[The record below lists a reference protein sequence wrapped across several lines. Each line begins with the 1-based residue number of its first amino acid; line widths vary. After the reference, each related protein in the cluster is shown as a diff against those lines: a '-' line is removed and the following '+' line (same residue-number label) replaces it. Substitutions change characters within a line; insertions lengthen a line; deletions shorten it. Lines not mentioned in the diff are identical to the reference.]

1 MGLCSQRKRKLRAD
15 RMPNKE
21 KAMKQIIL
29 AIFVMVLGS
38 FAITDAAGA
47 EGREW
52 KVVTVELAPG
62 TADTRP
68 FHRGVEPVY
77 VLEGAGYLEAD
88 GKPKVA
94 LNPGAVTTLQP
105 KQGHVLKNASQTRPL
120 KVLVVLHLQNG
131 GVRRQQAYEQP
142 IF

>member
-1 MGLCSQRKRKLRAD
+1 
-15 RMPNKE
+15 
-21 KAMKQIIL
+21 MKQITL

-38 FAITDAAGA
+38 FVFADVAGA
-47 EGREW
+47 EDREW

-62 TADTRP
+62 TADARHFQP
-68 FHRGVEPVY
+68 GVELVY

-94 LNPGAVTTLQP
+94 LNPGAVT
-105 KQGHVLKNASQTRPL
+105 RPL
-120 KVLVVLHLQNG
+120 KVLVVLRLSNG

>member
-1 MGLCSQRKRKLRAD
+1 MI
-15 RMPNKE
+15 NKE
-21 KAMKQIIL
+21 KAMKQITL
-29 AIFVMVLGS
+29 AIFVMVLGA
-38 FAITDAAGA
+38 FAIAEAAGA

-52 KVVTVELAPG
+52 KVITVELAPG
-62 TADTRP
+62 KADERH
-68 FHRGVEPVY
+68 FHPGVELVY

-88 GKPKVA
+88 GKPPVA

-120 KVLVVLHLQNG
+120 KVLVVLRLPNE

>member
-1 MGLCSQRKRKLRAD
+1 
-15 RMPNKE
+15 
-21 KAMKQIIL
+21 MKQITL

-38 FAITDAAGA
+38 FAIADAARA
-47 EGREW
+47 EDREW

-62 TADTRP
+62 TADTRH
-68 FHRGVEPVY
+68 FHPGAELVY

-88 GKPKVA
+88 GKQPVT

-105 KQGHVLKNASQTRPL
+105 KQGHVLKNASQTRSL
-120 KVLVVLHLQNG
+120 KVLVVLRLPNG

>member
-1 MGLCSQRKRKLRAD
+1 
-15 RMPNKE
+15 MPNKE
-21 KAMKQIIL
+21 KAMKQITL
-29 AIFVMVLGS
+29 AIFAMVLGS
-38 FAITDAAGA
+38 FVITDDAGA

-62 TADTRP
+62 TADARHIQP
-68 FHRGVEPVY
+68 GVELVY
-77 VLEGAGYLEAD
+77 VLEGAGFLEAD

>member
-1 MGLCSQRKRKLRAD
+1 
-15 RMPNKE
+15 
-21 KAMKQIIL
+21 MKQITL

-38 FAITDAAGA
+38 FVIVDAVVADG
-47 EGREW
+47 GEW
-52 KVVTVELAPG
+52 NVVTVELAPG
-62 TADTRP
+62 AADARH
-68 FHRGVEPVY
+68 FHPGVELVY

-105 KQGHVLKNASQTRPL
+105 KQGYVLKNVSQTRPL
-120 KVLVVLHLQNG
+120 KVLVVLRLPNES
-131 GVRRQQAYEQP
+131 VRRQQAYEQP

>member
-1 MGLCSQRKRKLRAD
+1 
-15 RMPNKE
+15 MPNKE
-21 KAMKQIIL
+21 KAMKQITL

-38 FAITDAAGA
+38 FAITEAAGA

-62 TADTRP
+62 TADARQFQP
-68 FHRGVEPVY
+68 GVELVY
-77 VLEGAGYLEAD
+77 VLEGAGYLEAA

-94 LNPGAVTTLQP
+94 LSSGAVTTLQP

-120 KVLVVLHLQNG
+120 RVLVVLRSTTE
-131 GVRRQQAYEQP
+131 GVRRQQADLQP

>member
-1 MGLCSQRKRKLRAD
+1 
-15 RMPNKE
+15 
-21 KAMKQIIL
+21 MKQITL

-38 FAITDAAGA
+38 FAFADAALA

-62 TADTRP
+62 KADERHFQP
-68 FHRGVEPVY
+68 GAELVY

-94 LNPGAVTTLQP
+94 LNPGAVTALQP

-120 KVLVVLHLQNG
+120 KALVVLRLPNES
-131 GVRRQQAYEQP
+131 VRRQQAYEQP

>member
-1 MGLCSQRKRKLRAD
+1 
-15 RMPNKE
+15 MPNKE
-21 KAMKQIIL
+21 KAMKQLTL

-38 FAITDAAGA
+38 FAIADAAGA

-52 KVVTVELAPG
+52 KIVTVELAPG
-62 TADTRP
+62 TADAQHFLP
-68 FHRGVEPVY
+68 GVELVY

-88 GKPKVA
+88 GKQPVT

-120 KVLVVLHLQNG
+120 KVLVVLRLPNG

>member
-1 MGLCSQRKRKLRAD
+1 
-15 RMPNKE
+15 MPNKE
-21 KAMKQIIL
+21 KAMKQITL
-29 AIFVMVLGS
+29 AIFVVVLGS
-38 FAITDAAGA
+38 FVIADAAGA

-52 KVVTVELAPG
+52 KVVTVEVAPG
-62 TADTRP
+62 AADARH
-68 FHRGVEPVY
+68 FHPGVELVY

-105 KQGHVLKNASQTRPL
+105 KQSHVLKNPSQTRPL
-120 KVLVVLHLQNG
+120 KVLVVLRPQNG

>member
-1 MGLCSQRKRKLRAD
+1 
-15 RMPNKE
+15 MPNKE
-21 KAMKQIIL
+21 KAMKQITL

-38 FAITDAAGA
+38 FAIADAAGA

-62 TADTRP
+62 TADARH
-68 FHRGVEPVY
+68 FHPGVELVY
-77 VLEGAGYLEAD
+77 VLEGAGYLETD
-88 GKPKVA
+88 GEPPVT
-94 LNPGAVTTLQP
+94 LNHGAVTTLQP

-120 KVLVVLHLQNG
+120 KVLVVLRLPNG
-131 GVRRQQAYEQP
+131 SVRRQQAYEQP

>member
-1 MGLCSQRKRKLRAD
+1 
-15 RMPNKE
+15 
-21 KAMKQIIL
+21 MKQITL
-29 AIFVMVLGS
+29 AIFMMVLGA
-38 FAITDAAGA
+38 FAIADAAET

-62 TADTRP
+62 KADERH
-68 FHRGVEPVY
+68 FHPGAELVY

-88 GKPKVA
+88 GRPAVA

-105 KQGHVLKNASQTRPL
+105 KQGHVLKNASQTRSL
-120 KVLVVLHLQNG
+120 KVLVVLRLPNE
-131 GVRRQQAYEQP
+131 GVRQQRALEQP

>member
-1 MGLCSQRKRKLRAD
+1 ML
-15 RMPNKE
+15 NKE
-21 KAMKQIIL
+21 KAMKQITL

-38 FAITDAAGA
+38 FVIADAAGV
-47 EGREW
+47 ESREW

-62 TADTRP
+62 TADARHFQP
-68 FHRGVEPVY
+68 GVELVY

-105 KQGHVLKNASQTRPL
+105 KQSHVLKNASQTRPL
-120 KVLVVLHLQNG
+120 KVLVVLRLHNESA
-131 GVRRQQAYEQP
+131 RRQQAYEQP

>member
-1 MGLCSQRKRKLRAD
+1 
-15 RMPNKE
+15 MPDKE
-21 KAMKQIIL
+21 KAMKQITL

-38 FAITDAAGA
+38 FVIVDAAGA

-52 KVVTVELAPG
+52 NVVTVELAPG
-62 TADTRP
+62 ATDARH
-68 FHRGVEPVY
+68 FHPGVELVY

-105 KQGHVLKNASQTRPL
+105 KRGYVLKNASQTRPL
-120 KVLVVLHLQNG
+120 KVLVVLRLPNES
-131 GVRRQQAYEQP
+131 VRRQQAYEQP

>member
-1 MGLCSQRKRKLRAD
+1 
-15 RMPNKE
+15 MPNKE
-21 KAMKQIIL
+21 KAMKQITL
-29 AIFVMVLGS
+29 AIIVMVLGS
-38 FAITDAAGA
+38 FVIVDAAWADG
-47 EGREW
+47 GEW
-52 KVVTVELAPG
+52 NVVTVELAPG
-62 TADTRP
+62 AADARH
-68 FHRGVEPVY
+68 FHPGVELVY
-77 VLEGAGYLEAD
+77 VLEGAGYLEVD

-120 KVLVVLHLQNG
+120 KVLVVLRSQTG

>member
-1 MGLCSQRKRKLRAD
+1 
-15 RMPNKE
+15 
-21 KAMKQIIL
+21 MKQITL

-38 FAITDAAGA
+38 FVIVDAAGA
-47 EGREW
+47 DGEEW

-62 TADTRP
+62 TADARHIQP
-68 FHRGVEPVY
+68 GVELVY
-77 VLEGAGYLEAD
+77 VLEGAGFLEAD

-120 KVLVVLHLQNG
+120 KVLVVLRSQTG

>member
-1 MGLCSQRKRKLRAD
+1 
-15 RMPNKE
+15 
-21 KAMKQIIL
+21 MKQITL

-38 FAITDAAGA
+38 FVIVDAAGA
-47 EGREW
+47 NGGEW

-62 TADTRP
+62 KVDARHFNP
-68 FHRGVEPVY
+68 GVELVY

-120 KVLVVLHLQNG
+120 KVLIVLRSQTES
-131 GVRRQQAYEQP
+131 VRRQQAYEQP

>member
-1 MGLCSQRKRKLRAD
+1 
-15 RMPNKE
+15 
-21 KAMKQIIL
+21 MKQITL
-29 AIFVMVLGS
+29 AIFAMVLGS
-38 FAITDAAGA
+38 FVITDDAGA

-62 TADTRP
+62 TADARHIQP
-68 FHRGVEPVY
+68 GVELVY
-77 VLEGAGYLEAD
+77 VLEGAGFLEAD

>member
-1 MGLCSQRKRKLRAD
+1 
-15 RMPNKE
+15 MPDKE
-21 KAMKQIIL
+21 KAMKQITL

-38 FAITDAAGA
+38 FAIADAAGA
-47 EGREW
+47 EGRVW
-52 KVVTVELAPG
+52 KIVTVELAPG
-62 TADTRP
+62 TADARHFNP
-68 FHRGVEPVY
+68 GVELVY

-120 KVLVVLHLQNG
+120 KVLVMVRLPNG
-131 GVRRQQAYEQP
+131 GIRRQQAVEQP

>member
-1 MGLCSQRKRKLRAD
+1 
-15 RMPNKE
+15 
-21 KAMKQIIL
+21 MKQITL

-38 FAITDAAGA
+38 FVIVDAAGA
-47 EGREW
+47 DGEEW

-62 TADTRP
+62 ATDARH
-68 FHRGVEPVY
+68 FHPGVELVY

-105 KQGHVLKNASQTRPL
+105 KQAHVLKNASQTRPL
-120 KVLVVLHLQNG
+120 KVLVVLRPPAG
-131 GVRRQQAYEQP
+131 SVRRQQADEQP

>member
-1 MGLCSQRKRKLRAD
+1 MKLT
-15 RMPNKE
+15 
-21 KAMKQIIL
+21 IL
-29 AIFVMVLGS
+29 AIFVMVLGF
-38 FAITDAAGA
+38 FAIADAAGA

-62 TADTRP
+62 KADERHFNP
-68 FHRGVEPVY
+68 GVELVY
-77 VLEGAGYLEAD
+77 VLEGTGYLEAA

-120 KVLVVLHLQNG
+120 KVLVVLRLPNG
-131 GVRRQQAYEQP
+131 GAKRQPAFEQP

>member
-1 MGLCSQRKRKLRAD
+1 MAD

-38 FAITDAAGA
+38 FAIADAARA
-47 EGREW
+47 EGKEW
-52 KVVTVELAPG
+52 KVVTVELGPG
-62 TADTRP
+62 TADARQ
-68 FHRGVEPVY
+68 FHSGAELVY
-77 VLEGAGYLEAD
+77 VLEGAGYLEVA
-88 GKPKVA
+88 GRPKVA

-105 KQGHVLKNASQTRPL
+105 KQGHVLKNASLTRPL
-120 KVLVVLHLQNG
+120 RVLVVLRSTTE
-131 GVRRQQAYEQP
+131 GVRRQQADLQP

>member
-1 MGLCSQRKRKLRAD
+1 MA
-15 RMPNKE
+15 NKE
-21 KAMKQIIL
+21 KAMKQITL

-38 FAITDAAGA
+38 FVLADAAWA

-52 KVVTVELAPG
+52 KVITVELAPG
-62 TADTRP
+62 TADAQHFQP
-68 FHRGVEPVY
+68 GVELVY
-77 VLEGAGYLEAD
+77 VLEGAGYLEVD
-88 GKPKVA
+88 GKPKIA

-105 KQGHVLKNASQTRPL
+105 KQGHVLKNANPTRPL

>member
-1 MGLCSQRKRKLRAD
+1 
-15 RMPNKE
+15 MPNKE
-21 KAMKQIIL
+21 KAMKQITL
-29 AIFVMVLGS
+29 AIFAMVLGS
-38 FAITDAAGA
+38 LAIADAAGV
-47 EGREW
+47 EGGEW

-62 TADTRP
+62 TADARHFRP
-68 FHRGVEPVY
+68 GVELVY

-120 KVLVVLHLQNG
+120 KVLVVLRPPAG
-131 GVRRQQAYEQP
+131 SVRRQQADEQP

>member
-1 MGLCSQRKRKLRAD
+1 
-15 RMPNKE
+15 MPDKE
-21 KAMKQIIL
+21 KAMKQITL

-38 FAITDAAGA
+38 FVIVDAAGA
-47 EGREW
+47 DGGEW
-52 KVVTVELAPG
+52 NVVTVELAPG
-62 TADTRP
+62 ATDARH
-68 FHRGVEPVY
+68 FHPGVELVY

-105 KQGHVLKNASQTRPL
+105 KRGYVLKNASQTRPL
-120 KVLVVLHLQNG
+120 KVLVVLRLPNES
-131 GVRRQQAYEQP
+131 VRRQQAYEQP

>member
-1 MGLCSQRKRKLRAD
+1 MAD

-21 KAMKQIIL
+21 KAMKQVIL
-29 AIFVMVLGS
+29 AIFMMVLGS
-38 FAITDAAGA
+38 FAIADAARA
-47 EGREW
+47 EGKEW

-62 TADTRP
+62 KADERH
-68 FHRGVEPVY
+68 FHPGVELVY
-77 VLEGAGYLEAD
+77 VLEGAGYLEVA
-88 GKPKVA
+88 GKPPVA

-120 KVLVVLHLQNG
+120 KVLVVLRLPNE
-131 GVRRQQAYEQP
+131 GVRRQQADMQP